1 MPSKEFTSKQKEIVA
16 RKLGYDGPMHMF
28 DEFLRSDPSMADRY
42 GTVLDKYMARG
53 GVVTKNKKK
62 KYAAGGDT
70 RLATEEELD
79 RQALNNQTS
88 MLINPGAQDTIK
100 PAPTVTSAPTVTT
113 VSPGDVGGA
122 TDQDQRQAAPAVV
135 GPTVSG
141 GQSTV
146 SSGQSTVS
154 SGQSTVSAGQ
164 DTVTAVKQPAATLP
178 DSAKALINARFQ
190 AKGKTVTEADINRFI
205 ADATALG
212 VDWTNPNVGTT
223 PQYQS
228 WATKVQNAATGYDPN
243 DANADEITA
252 IYRQLLGR
260 DPDAGGLKFWDD
272 SGDSATN
279 IRNKILNSA
288 EYANKKAAG
297 SKVSTDTVTGAPTM
311 GPVSGV
317 TAATITQDPSQLI
330 AAREGV
336 KVSTAAVDTVST
348 TAQAESVKATAPE
361 SITASTTA
369 KGVKDVTDTLA
380 AATGDFSDT
389 ITAAEG
395 TISGGGIATA
405 AKFDVAFQDTIDVV
419 DRSVS
424 TDELVGAETQYTAP
438 TAVVSEA
445 NAVKNI
451 EAVTREVQTE
461 ELADAA
467 TLGVDNAA
475 QGEAQK
481 ELGLTEDAK
490 IVAAKLDK
498 FTLDAGTLADF
509 VEGKVE
515 AKATV
520 QGQLTEL
527 MKSFDD
533 GKTPAWAAGA
543 IRAANA
549 AMASRGLGN
558 SSMAAT
564 AIFQAAMES
573 ALPIAQQDA
582 NTFAQMGLQNLNNR
596 QQVALANAAAQQ
608 GVEIANFNSEQQA
621 ALQNAANAFAL
632 QSQNL
637 TNGQQAMLANLQIR
651 AAVQQQELSNQQQAM
666 LTNAARYAEI
676 ANINLNNQQQAALQT
691 SAQNTQVDLANL
703 STRTQSALANA
714 QIQAA
719 MEGKVLDN
727 KQQTAVINAAK
738 YSEANNLTF
747 TAKQNAMLHNSELMK
762 TIGLANL
769 NSEQAAVLQN
779 AATTASMDMANLN
792 NRQQAAVVNAQSF
805 LQMDLANLSN
815 EQQTALFKSQ
825 QIIQSLFTDAAAE
838 NAASQF
844 NATSQ
849 MQTDQFFASLTA
861 QVNQFNTQ
869 QKNAMAQFNSGQT
882 NAIAQFNTQQVNAM
896 EQFNAQQRLVIDQSN
911 AEWRRNVATA
921 DTAAINQA
929 NQFNAQMGMQL
940 SLAQYNNMWQGYR
953 DTMQYSYQ
961 AGQNDLDRENRLAVA
976 TLQKEAAVEA
986 AKAQRTAAAYQSMG
1000 ALTATLLGKTT
1011 LGQTAVDVG
1020 KDLFKSLLKTSN
1032 PTLTDAQLNE
1042 AYDRYEEDMS
1052 VFDNVL
1058 GTESTLTDD
1067 EGFNLLPDED

>member
-28 DEFLRSDPSMADRY
+28 DEFLRSDPSMANRY

-53 GVVTKNKKK
+53 GVVTKKNKK
-62 KYAAGGDT
+62 KYAVGGDT
-70 RLATEEELD
+70 RLATEEEL
-79 RQALNNQTS
+79 NNQANAQTA
-88 MLINPGAQDTIK
+88 MIMNTGAQDTIK
-100 PAPTVTSAPTVTT
+100 PTVEPTTTTTPTVTV
-113 VSPGDVGGA
+113 
-122 TDQDQRQAAPAVV
+122 AA
-135 GPTVSG
+135 GQPTVSG
-141 GQSTV
+141 GQSTI
-146 SSGQSTVS
+146 SS
-154 SGQSTVSAGQ
+154 GQ
-164 DTVTAVKQPAATLP
+164 DTVTAVKQPTATLP
-178 DSAKALINARFQ
+178 DSARALINARFQ
-190 AKGKTVTEADINRFI
+190 ATGKTVTDADINRFI

-228 WATKVQNAATGYDPN
+228 WATKVQNAATGYDPD

-252 IYRQLLGR
+252 IYRELLGR

-297 SKVSTDTVTGAPTM
+297 SKVSTDTVTGAPTI

-330 AAREGV
+330 AAREGA
-336 KVSTAAVDTVST
+336 KASTAAVDTVST
-348 TAQAESVKATAPE
+348 TAQVDSVKATAPE
-361 SITASTTA
+361 SITATTTA
-369 KGVKDVTDTLA
+369 AGVKEVTDTLA

-395 TISGGGIATA
+395 IVSDKALATA

-419 DRSVS
+419 DRSVN
-424 TDELVGAETQYTAP
+424 TNELVSAETQYTAP
-438 TAVVSEA
+438 TAVVDEA
-445 NAVKNI
+445 KAVKDI
-451 EAVTREVQTE
+451 QAVTRDVQPKE
-461 ELADAA
+461 IADAA

-481 ELGLTEDAK
+481 ALGLTEDAK

-509 VEGKVE
+509 IKGEVE

-520 QGQLTEL
+520 QGQLTDL

-582 NTFAQMGLQNLNNR
+582 STFAQMGLQNLNNR

-637 TNGQQAMLANLQIR
+637 TNGQQTMLANLQIR
-651 AAVQQQELSNQQQAM
+651 AAIQQQELSNQQQAM

-714 QIQAA
+714 QIKAA

-727 KQQTAVINAAK
+727 EQQTAVINAAK

-779 AATTASMDMANLN
+779 AATVASMDMANLN

-825 QIIQSLFTDAAAE
+825 QVIQSLFTDAAAE

-861 QVNQFNTQ
+861 QVNQFNAQ
-869 QKNAMAQFNSGQT
+869 QKNAMSQFNSGQT
-882 NAIAQFNTQQVNAM
+882 NAIAQFNTSQINAM

-911 AEWRRNVATA
+911 AEWRRNIATQ

-986 AKAQRTAAAYQSMG
+986 AKAQRTADAYRSMG

-1011 LGQTAVDVG
+1011 LGQTAVDAASSIIRSFTTISRANDLPLDLIDFSRAGLTPETLGVDDITFNNLI
-1020 KDLFKSLLKTSN
+1020 KDI
-1032 PTLTDAQLNE
+1032 A
-1042 AYDRYEEDMS
+1042 
-1052 VFDNVL
+1052 NVDINIAGL
-1058 GTESTLTDD
+1058 DT
-1067 EGFNLLPDED
+1067 